1 MLVCGLYHPPKPSY
15 QQDDLIDYK
24 TDLTD
29 PFLEEFLDGTIVV
42 GGDLNKLDLVKVEML
57 SGLKALVDF
66 PAIGNSILDNCL
78 TNNGALFSKCYSLKA
93 QIKTDHEGVILPPGI
108 NSNLSD
114 INTPCMIIENTGALI
129 SIQNCWS

>member
-15 QQDDLIDYK
+15 QQDDLIDYI

-57 SGLKALVDF
+57 SGLK
-66 PAIGNSILDNCL
+66 G
-78 TNNGALFSKCYSLKA
+78 
-93 QIKTDHEGVILPPGI
+93 
-108 NSNLSD
+108 
-114 INTPCMIIENTGALI
+114 
-129 SIQNCWS
+129 